1 MAPERR
7 RGILRRGT
15 DVRRVVRTGKRGSG
29 TLMVVYVAPGGR
41 LARAAFVCGR
51 RVGGAVVR
59 NRGRR
64 LLREAWR
71 SVRARAQ
78 GFDVV
83 FVARPEIQGAKTPD
97 VIVDMD
103 RALLAAGVT
112 P

>member
-1 MAPERR
+1 MA
-7 RGILRRGT
+7 L
-15 DVRRVVRTGKRGSG
+15 
-29 TLMVVYVAPGGR
+29 A
-41 LARAAFVCGR
+41 LARKYRPR
-51 RVGGAVVR
+51 RFSDLLVQDHVASVLRGAVVR

-71 SVRARAQ
+71 SVQARAR

-103 RALLAAGVT
+103 RALQAAGVT

>member
-7 RGILRRGT
+7 RGILRRGA

-41 LARAAFVCGR
+41 VTRAAFVCGR

-71 SVRARAQ
+71 SVQARAQ